1 MSQLKY
7 WVWLSS
13 IDNVRARVRLQLLEE
28 LGAPDKVFFAEGG
41 ELRDFDLRP
50 EERAALADKRL
61 DRAMKILERCHMENI
76 SILTLNDAAYPMRLR
91 NIYDPPCVLYIKGRL
106 PAIDE
111 EAAIAIVG
119 TRRATPYGIKMGR
132 RMGYELTRGGAL
144 VVSGLAEGVDTAGAE
159 GALRAGG
166 SVVGVLGTAIDE
178 IFPKKNAPLFQDVT
192 AVGAIVSEYAPGAV
206 TSRSSFP
213 ARNRIISGLSAGV
226 VIIEA
231 PKKSGALITA
241 SHALE
246 QGRDIFVVPGNVDS
260 VNCAGSN
267 ELLRDCAKAVAAGWD
282 VICEYIGLF
291 PGKLR
296 KLDERGREIPQE
308 WDTDGRKTDKI
319 TPETGRDF
327 EMLRVPLTKKEIDN
341 KMGVEYIGLEKALE
355 PLTAEALGVVAAIDR
370 PLTHVDDIIER
381 TGMSAAAVLS
391 ELTMLELDGI
401 VTQETGKRFSLNILR
416 RA

>member
-1 MSQLKY
+1 M
-7 WVWLSS
+7 
-13 IDNVRARVRLQLLEE
+13 
-28 LGAPDKVFFAEGG
+28 FFAEGG
-41 ELRDFDLRP
+41 ELRNFDLRP
-50 EERAALADKRL
+50 EELAVLTDKRL
-61 DRAMKILERCHMENI
+61 DPAMKILERCHMENI
-76 SILTLNDAAYPMRLR
+76 TILTLNDAAYPMRLR

-166 SVVGVLGTAIDE
+166 SVIGVLGTAIDE
-178 IFPKKNAPLFQDVT
+178 IFPRKNAPLFQDVA

-206 TSRSSFP
+206 TTRASFP
-213 ARNRIISGLSAGV
+213 ARNRIISGLSVGA

-241 SHALE
+241 SHALD
-246 QGRDIFVVPGNVDS
+246 QGRDLFVVPGNVDS

-267 ELLRDCAKAVAAGWD
+267 ELLRDCAKAVATGWD
-282 VICEYIGLF
+282 VISDYIGLY
-291 PGKLR
+291 PRKLR

-308 WDTDGRKTDKI
+308 LDEASGEEYKI
-319 TPETGRDF
+319 TPETGVDF

-341 KMGVEYIGLEKALE
+341 KMGVEYIDVEKALE
-355 PLTAEALGVVAAIDR
+355 PLSAEALSVVAAIDR
-370 PLTHVDDIIER
+370 PMTHIDDIIER
-381 TGMSAAAVLS
+381 TGMSAADVLS

-401 VTQETGKRFSLNILR
+401 VTQETGKRFSLNIKR
-416 RA
+416 KA